1 MLPIL
6 YSFRRCPYAI
16 RARLALSV
24 SGIAVEL
31 REVVLR
37 NKPDSLLAA
46 SPKGSVPVLVLPDGH
61 VIDESWDIMLWA
73 LHQHDP
79 EGWLG
84 ENAAYIDIAAPLI
97 IKNDTIFK
105 YNLDRYKYPDRYPE
119 HSQIFYRTQAETF
132 LQELETCLNASPY
145 LLGDS
150 MSVADAGI
158 LPFIRQ
164 FASVDKEWFA
174 QSRYTLLNE
183 WLQRFLTSERFEA
196 IMKKHPSWQEMDAN
210 NTRE

>member
-6 YSFRRCPYAI
+6 YSFRRCPFAI
-16 RARLALSV
+16 RARLALDA
-24 SGIAVEL
+24 SGITVEL

-37 NKPDSLLAA
+37 NKPQSLLAA
-46 SPKGSVPVLVLPDGH
+46 SPKGSVPVLVLPDGR

-73 LHQHDP
+73 LQQCDP

-84 ENAAYIDIAAPLI
+84 ESAAYIDIATPLI
-97 IKNDTIFK
+97 IKNDTTFK

-119 HSQIFYRTQAETF
+119 HSQTFYRTQAETF
-132 LQELETCLNASPY
+132 LQELETRLSASPY
-145 LLGDS
+145 LLSDN

-158 LPFIRQ
+158 LPFVRQ

-174 QSRYTLLNE
+174 QSRYTSISS
-183 WLQRFLTSERFEA
+183 WLQQFLASERFET
-196 IMKKHPSWQEMDAN
+196 IMKKHPPLQEMDTN
-210 NTRE
+210 IIGG